1 MPKRL
6 AIILSGRAHDVLAK
20 FHAGKAPFSGY
31 VRKAIVDTLAKP
43 QLSKLFKR

>member
-6 AIILSGRAHDVLAK
+6 AIILSRRAHDVLVE
-20 FHAGKAPFSGY
+20 FHSGKAPFGSS